1 MRVNDSDSMESFY
14 PRQQQMSNYLQ
25 TLLAEYYPSR
35 TVGKPISP
43 YSTVYMAALVKPS
56 AILSTL
62 AIQNAQLVGGI
73 TPDLLSYA
81 GCFLDK
87 GKYSERFILYVS
99 RIERCFEM
107 KVRFVFVLL
116 AVALVI
122 SSVSAMGH
130 EPIEEWAAGIKEQY
144 GGTTITVAV
153 ASHPSVE
160 AFKQMIPR
168 FEELTGITVV
178 LDEMEEGQLGQR
190 MLLEVSA
197 ESASYDAMMTAIEWS
212 PLVAS
217 SGYATPL
224 EPWIESDITPDWFN
238 YEDILQAYRDMFLW
252 EDGMHY
258 GIPYA
263 GETVFM
269 FYRED
274 LFEEHGIDVPT
285 TYDEVLAAAQYFSEN
300 VDGVDGI
307 SYRARLG
314 WEFTYMWSIFLA
326 PFGGM
331 MVDPA
336 TGDVALD
343 SPGTVASLEYI
354 RDLWQ
359 YGPVGGRILLL
370 PRGVGCLHARSRRDH
385 DRGFGRSAGSRESGQ
400 IAGRGHDW
408 LQPAAGRACRR
419 LFRRLG
425 LVLRHDGRFRCQRS
439 HLGFHCLFDERR
451 HAERIPGKWRHRLAG
466 VGAGRSR
473 PASGKSLLSG
483 DAGYAATGSRAG
495 RARLERGTADAE
507 VEPDQRDHGH

>member
-1 MRVNDSDSMESFY
+1 
-14 PRQQQMSNYLQ
+14 
-25 TLLAEYYPSR
+25 
-35 TVGKPISP
+35 
-43 YSTVYMAALVKPS
+43 
-56 AILSTL
+56 
-62 AIQNAQLVGGI
+62 
-73 TPDLLSYA
+73 
-81 GCFLDK
+81 
-87 GKYSERFILYVS
+87 
-99 RIERCFEM
+99 M
-107 KVRFVFVLL
+107 KVRFVLVLMVIAL
-116 AVALVI
+116 AF
-122 SSVSAMGH
+122 SSVAAMGH
-130 EPIEEWAAGIKEQY
+130 DPIEDWAAGIKDQY
-144 GGTTITVAV
+144 GGTSITVAV
-153 ASHPSVE
+153 ASHPSIE

-168 FEELTGITVV
+168 FEELTGITVA

-269 FYRED
+269 FYRKD

-285 TYDEVLAAAQYFSEN
+285 TFDEVLTAAQYFSDN

-359 YGPVGGRILLL
+359 YGPVG
-370 PRGVGCLHARSRRDH
+370 V
-385 DRGFGRSAGSRESGQ
+385 ESFSFPE
-400 IAGRGHDW
+400 AWDAFM
-408 LQPAAGRACRR
+408 LGRAAIMIEASAAAPEVENPDKSLVAGMTGYSPLPAGPNGAFSGVWGWSFAMMDESDAKEATWAFIAYLTSEGLQADYLANGGIVSRASA
-419 LFRRLG
+419 LGDPDLQAANPYYQATLDTLEQAAALGELG
-425 LVLRHDGRFRCQRS
+425 LSVVL
-439 HLGFHCLFDERR
+439 
-451 HAERIPGKWRHRLAG
+451 PTPKWSQVSEIMGIEGARAFIGEISVEEAIASMQAQVSDTLA
-466 VGAGRSR
+466 
-473 PASGKSLLSG
+473 
-483 DAGYAATGSRAG
+483 D
-495 RARLERGTADAE
+495 
-507 VEPDQRDHGH
+507 

>member
-1 MRVNDSDSMESFY
+1 
-14 PRQQQMSNYLQ
+14 
-25 TLLAEYYPSR
+25 
-35 TVGKPISP
+35 
-43 YSTVYMAALVKPS
+43 
-56 AILSTL
+56 
-62 AIQNAQLVGGI
+62 
-73 TPDLLSYA
+73 
-81 GCFLDK
+81 
-87 GKYSERFILYVS
+87 
-99 RIERCFEM
+99 M
-107 KVRFVFVLL
+107 KVRLVLIL
-116 AVALVI
+116 LVI
-122 SSVSAMGH
+122 ALAFSSFTMLAQDPV
-130 EPIEEWAAGIKEQY
+130 EEWAAGINDQY
-144 GGTTITVAV
+144 GGTSITVAV
-153 ASHPSVE
+153 ASHPSIE

-168 FEELTGITVV
+168 FEELTGITVA

-269 FYRED
+269 FYRKD

-285 TYDEVLAAAQYFSEN
+285 TYDEVLAAAQYFSDN

-359 YGPVGGRILLL
+359 YGPVG
-370 PRGVGCLHARSRRDH
+370 V
-385 DRGFGRSAGSRESGQ
+385 ESFSFPE
-400 IAGRGHDW
+400 AWDAFM
-408 LQPAAGRACRR
+408 LGRAAIMIEASAAAPEVENPDKSLVAGMTGYSPLPAGPNGAFSGVWGWSFAMMDDSDAKEATWAFIAYLTSEGLQADYLANGGIVSRASA
-419 LFRRLG
+419 LGDPDLQAANPYYQATLDTLEQAAALGELG
-425 LVLRHDGRFRCQRS
+425 LSVVL
-439 HLGFHCLFDERR
+439 
-451 HAERIPGKWRHRLAG
+451 PTPKWSQVSEIMGIEGARAFIGEITVEEAIASMQAQVSDTLA
-466 VGAGRSR
+466 
-473 PASGKSLLSG
+473 
-483 DAGYAATGSRAG
+483 D
-495 RARLERGTADAE
+495 
-507 VEPDQRDHGH
+507 

>member
-1 MRVNDSDSMESFY
+1 
-14 PRQQQMSNYLQ
+14 
-25 TLLAEYYPSR
+25 
-35 TVGKPISP
+35 
-43 YSTVYMAALVKPS
+43 
-56 AILSTL
+56 
-62 AIQNAQLVGGI
+62 
-73 TPDLLSYA
+73 
-81 GCFLDK
+81 
-87 GKYSERFILYVS
+87 
-99 RIERCFEM
+99 M
-107 KVRFVFVLL
+107 KVRLVLIL
-116 AVALVI
+116 LVI
-122 SSVSAMGH
+122 ALAFSSFTTLAQD
-130 EPIEEWAAGIKEQY
+130 PIEEWAAGINDQY
-144 GGTTITVAV
+144 GGTSITVAV
-153 ASHPSVE
+153 ASHPSIE

-168 FEELTGITVV
+168 FEELTGITVA

-269 FYRED
+269 FYRKD

-285 TYDEVLAAAQYFSEN
+285 TYDEVLTAAQYFSDN

-359 YGPVGGRILLL
+359 YGPVG
-370 PRGVGCLHARSRRDH
+370 V
-385 DRGFGRSAGSRESGQ
+385 ESFSFPE
-400 IAGRGHDW
+400 AWDAFM
-408 LQPAAGRACRR
+408 LGRAAIMIEASAAAPEVENPDKSLVAGMTGYSPLPAGPNGAFSGVWGWSFAMMDDSDAKEATWAFIAYLTSEGLQADYLANGGIVSRASA
-419 LFRRLG
+419 LGDPDLQAANPYYQATLDTLEQAAALGELG
-425 LVLRHDGRFRCQRS
+425 LSVVL
-439 HLGFHCLFDERR
+439 
-451 HAERIPGKWRHRLAG
+451 PTPKWSQVSEIMGIEGARAFIGEISVEEAIASMQAQVSETLA
-466 VGAGRSR
+466 
-473 PASGKSLLSG
+473 
-483 DAGYAATGSRAG
+483 D
-495 RARLERGTADAE
+495 
-507 VEPDQRDHGH
+507 

>member
-1 MRVNDSDSMESFY
+1 
-14 PRQQQMSNYLQ
+14 
-25 TLLAEYYPSR
+25 
-35 TVGKPISP
+35 
-43 YSTVYMAALVKPS
+43 
-56 AILSTL
+56 
-62 AIQNAQLVGGI
+62 
-73 TPDLLSYA
+73 
-81 GCFLDK
+81 
-87 GKYSERFILYVS
+87 
-99 RIERCFEM
+99 M

-116 AVALVI
+116 VVALAF
-122 SSVSAMGH
+122 SSVAAMGH
-130 EPIEEWAAGIKEQY
+130 DPIEDWAAGIKEQY

-285 TYDEVLAAAQYFSEN
+285 TYDEVLTAAQYFSEN

-336 TGDVALD
+336 TGEVALD
-343 SPGTVASLEYI
+343 TPGTVASLEYI

-359 YGPVGGRILLL
+359 YGPVG
-370 PRGVGCLHARSRRDH
+370 V
-385 DRGFGRSAGSRESGQ
+385 ESFSFPE
-400 IAGRGHDW
+400 AWDAFM
-408 LQPAAGRACRR
+408 LGRAAIMIEASAAAPEVENPDKSLVAGMTGYSPLPAGPAGAFSGVWGWSFAMMDDSDAKEATWAFIAYLTSEGMQSEYLANGGIVSRASA
-419 LFRRLG
+419 LGDPDLQAQNPYYQATLDTLEQAAALGDLG
-425 LVLRHDGRFRCQRS
+425 LSVVLPTPKWSQISEIMGIEGARAFIGEISVEEAIASMQAQVS
-439 HLGFHCLFDERR
+439 EVV
-451 HAERIPGKWRHRLAG
+451 AE
-466 VGAGRSR
+466 
-473 PASGKSLLSG
+473 
-483 DAGYAATGSRAG
+483 
-495 RARLERGTADAE
+495 
-507 VEPDQRDHGH
+507 